1 MKVLAAARL
10 RLALPLLA
18 LAAGLVW
25 VALRAGPMAP
35 VSVQT
40 ATAQARLLAPALSG
54 SGELDVRK
62 RERVGSRVPGRV
74 LGVHVD
80 VGDVVVGGQLLLE
93 LDPVDL
99 HAKVQAQQGAAQR
112 VQEQIALAQAQQ
124 RQAEARQ
131 TFAQAKRTRYRL
143 LSERALVSTE
153 ALEEVE
159 QAAQVAAADLDVA
172 RAQLGQADAELQ
184 RARAE
189 LAALEAQREDLRI
202 RAARAG
208 QVLARRVDPGSTV
221 QLGQTLLEL
230 ADPAD
235 RIVLA
240 RFDQRAAAALA
251 VGDVVEVR
259 ARSLGSFLQGRV
271 ERIELVADA
280 ITEERQ
286 ARISLPPDVDLPLG
300 ERVELQ
306 VATQATPVE
315 VAVPASALVVDAGRN
330 GVWVVEDGRAR
341 FAVVESGLRSA
352 DGWIEIRSGLEPGAS
367 VVSYRPR
374 PLSEG
379 QTLNV
384 REEPLP

>member
-1 MKVLAAARL
+1 MKVLTPARL
-10 RLALPLLA
+10 RIALPLLA
-18 LAAGLVW
+18 LATGLVW

-54 SGELDVRK
+54 SGELDVRQ
-62 RERVGSRVPGRV
+62 RERIGSRVPGRV

-80 VGDVVVGGQLLLE
+80 VGDVVVEGQLLLE

-99 HAKVQAQQGAAQR
+99 DAKVQAQQGAVQR
-112 VQEQIALAQAQQ
+112 AQEQIALAQAQQ

-131 TFAQAKRTRYRL
+131 AFAQAKRTRHRL

-172 RAQLGQADAELQ
+172 RAQLGQAEAELQ
-184 RARAE
+184 RVRAE

-202 RAARAG
+202 

-221 QLGQTLLEL
+221 QSGQTLLEL

-251 VGDVVEVR
+251 VGDTVEVR
-259 ARSLGSFLQGRV
+259 ARSLGSILQGRV

-315 VAVPASALVVDAGRN
+315 VAVPASGLVVDAGRT

-374 PLSEG
+374 PLREG
-379 QTLNV
+379 QTLDV
-384 REEPLP
+384 REEPRL